1 MNPYVILKIPLNS
14 SIEDVKKAYK
24 AIALRSHPDKLNG
37 IVDIN
42 EKNKKIKEFMDATNA
57 YNKIMNN
64 SEEDDIN
71 FSEFDDINVNY
82 DDWIETFNNIAQ
94 SKLFG
99 EMINI
104 FKKFKSRIKKHNIN
118 VDIKY
123 SDYFSINKKKLRI
136 FLKNVPEPVYIN
148 LDCKKYPIHII
159 NYYDDNDEEHEITIN
174 MIFINDVNINNGYY
188 HVIEDDKINIYYDMQ
203 IDTIDYM
210 IGDTKQLLFLNNE
223 FVDIIIEP
231 FTDNYIKK
239 GLGIN
244 GGDFIINFK
253 YNPINKEKW
262 NKLISADKKEMI
274 RIFLN
279 IK

>member
-1 MNPYVILKIPLNS
+1 MNPYIILNIPLNS
-14 SIEDVKKAYK
+14 SIDDVKKAYK
-24 AIALRSHPDKLNG
+24 AIALKSQTDKLNG
-37 IVDIN
+37 IADIN

-57 YNKIMNN
+57 YNTIMNN
-64 SEEDDIN
+64 DIN
-71 FSEFDDINVNY
+71 FDEFDDINVNY
-82 DDWIETFNNIAQ
+82 DDWVETFNNIAQ

-104 FKKFKSRIKKHNIN
+104 FKKFKSKVKKHNIN

-136 FLKNVPEPVYIN
+136 FLKNVSEPVYIN

-159 NYYDDNDEEHEITIN
+159 NYFDDNEEEHEITIN
-174 MIFINDVNINNGYY
+174 MILINDININNGYY
-188 HVIEDDKINIYYDMQ
+188 HVIEDDKINIHYDMP

-223 FVDIIIEP
+223 FIDIVIEP

-239 GLGIN
+239 DFGVN
-244 GGDFIINFK
+244 GGDLVINFK

-262 NKLISADKKEMI
+262 DKIISADKKEMI
-274 RIFLN
+274 RIFSN
-279 IK
+279 IKMI